1 MYREPGATSFAR
13 HSATHTTPVEQK
25 SVIAPGLSPDRR
37 RAIMLARG
45 WASGPDG
52 RRWARRVEC
61 DCMPAASAST
71 SRAPRRSQ
79 ASAASR
85 ARSGAAPRTGSAA
98 VLPRIRW
105 DRVGRIAMLCVV
117 AALAYLYLSAGLRL
131 LSSWRESGRDS
142 AQVHQL
148 EAQNQI
154 LRKEHAALASPG
166 TVPEE
171 ARRLGMMRQGEQV
184 YSVSGLPA
192 N

>member
-1 MYREPGATSFAR
+1 M
-13 HSATHTTPVEQK
+13 
-25 SVIAPGLSPDRR
+25 
-37 RAIMLARG
+37 
-45 WASGPDG
+45 
-52 RRWARRVEC
+52 
-61 DCMPAASAST
+61 
-71 SRAPRRSQ
+71 
-79 ASAASR
+79 
-85 ARSGAAPRTGSAA
+85 
-98 VLPRIRW
+98 LPRIRW

-171 ARRLGMMRQGEQV
+171 ARRLGMMHQGEQV